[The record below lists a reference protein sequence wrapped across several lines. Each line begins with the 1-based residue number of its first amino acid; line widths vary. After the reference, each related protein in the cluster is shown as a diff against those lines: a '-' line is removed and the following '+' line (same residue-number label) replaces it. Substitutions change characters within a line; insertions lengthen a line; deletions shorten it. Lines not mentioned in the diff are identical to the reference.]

1 MVPLGLR
8 FPGTETGTCDNG
20 RVLSEGSCRFAACAL
35 AGVVYYENMFSNA
48 FTICRILGFPIRID
62 PSWLLVAAL
71 VTWSLAAGYFP
82 DQYPELS
89 DGAYW
94 TMGVIGMFG
103 LFGSVLLHELG
114 HAVVARRR
122 GLEMGGI
129 TLFIFGGVA
138 EMNAESESPKT
149 EFLVAIGGPVVSLL
163 LALGFWILNLFGL
176 PMAFGAVVGYLAFVN
191 TALLVFNM
199 VPAFPLDGG
208 RVLRAWLWHRS
219 GSLRRATRT
228 AARLGSI
235 FGIFLIVL
243 AVLELF
249 AGAIVSAIWL
259 GILGMFLR
267 GIAKASYQQVVFRKL
282 LEGQPVRR
290 FMTERPIT
298 VEPDL
303 PLDRFVEDYL
313 YSHHHKCYPVVEN
326 GDLRGVIGTRDLHG
340 VERDDWPTMTV
351 GRVMR
356 EADDQATMGPE
367 TDSVH
372 ALEHMQRSG
381 QSRVL
386 IVDDGRNLLGMLT
399 LKDLVSF
406 LTTKLELEEDDAGT
420 AAIRANVSR
429 SH

>member
-1 MVPLGLR
+1 
-8 FPGTETGTCDNG
+8 
-20 RVLSEGSCRFAACAL
+20 
-35 AGVVYYENMFSNA
+35 MFSNA
-48 FTICRILGFPIRID
+48 FTIGRILGFPIRID
-62 PSWLLVAAL
+62 PSWLLVAVL
-71 VTWSLAAGYFP
+71 ITWSLAAGYFP

-89 DGAYW
+89 SGVYW

-149 EFLVAIGGPVVSLL
+149 EFLVAIGGPVVSFL
-163 LALGFWILNLFGL
+163 LALGFWSVNLFAL
-176 PMAFGAVVGYLAFVN
+176 PTVIGAVVGYLAFVN

-208 RVLRAWLWHRS
+208 RVFRAWLWHRS

-228 AARLGSI
+228 ASKIGSA
-235 FGIFLIVL
+235 FGVFLIVL

-249 AGAIVSAIWL
+249 AGAVVSAIWL

-267 GIAKASYQQVVFRKL
+267 GIAKASYQQVVVRKI

-290 FMTERPIT
+290 FMTENPIT
-298 VEPDL
+298 VGSDL

-313 YSHHHKCYPVVEN
+313 YRHHHKCYPVLEN
-326 GDLRGVIGTRDLHG
+326 GDLKGVIGTRDLHG
-340 VERDDWPTMTV
+340 VERGDWPTRTV
-351 GRVMR
+351 GQVMR
-356 EADDQATMGPE
+356 AADDEATMGPE
-367 TDSVH
+367 TEAIR

-386 IVDDGRNLLGMLT
+386 IVDDGRDLLGILT

-406 LTTKLELEEDDAGT
+406 LTTKLELEEDHAGT
-420 AAIRANVSR
+420 AATRTMIADPANR
-429 SH
+429 